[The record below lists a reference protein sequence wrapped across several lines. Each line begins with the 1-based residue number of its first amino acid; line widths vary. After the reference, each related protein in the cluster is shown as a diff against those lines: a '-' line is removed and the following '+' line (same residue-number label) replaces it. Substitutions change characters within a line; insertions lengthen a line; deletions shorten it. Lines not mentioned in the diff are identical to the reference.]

1 MRNAAPASLLSDL
14 VEDDLTWVRQCALWA
29 VTQVKD
35 PCIKDPLIKV
45 LSSWEQLLDWRG
57 ESRLPVSRSLLFEF
71 FDEVTLPT
79 HVLSMT
85 LSERRAWLRSV
96 GISEWTPTF
105 YDPTARAPWVGDRW
119 TVISVCLERSHWDAD
134 DRVTVRLGAQWNH
147 PERSRSVNIDGHAA
161 WHAVNAMG
169 EVMEGGGRG
178 RGAHVAARTKPLEPN
193 QSTWVDDVLT
203 MQEPPD
209 PGVYLLVF
217 RGQRRSHCCYLVR
230 VQRSDE
236 YERRVSELLEDVGR
250 AEVVKSLGRHR
261 VRAAVPQLVVLF
273 RDKVEQRDVGMSML
287 IAEALG
293 RIGDPRAAPALLEY
307 PYVSNRGHIGDTA
320 QAIREIG
327 PPAYPHCERRIL
339 AWRATLDDYVTTMPR
354 NRRGQDDDIRAS
366 GVRRMLGLEM
376 AMRTLGPHGSH
387 GAVAAQLDLI
397 GTLKAQ
403 FSQGL
408 YEDALPVIV
417 VYRRAVLTLAKRKP
431 DVVVDAVWAT
441 RNRYDVS
448 REFLKE
454 LRVGDPAT
462 ARPICI
468 QLWKQLQGDPNVSSD
483 FRDSLERTV
492 RRAAPKVLSESA
504 SRENQN

>member
-14 VEDDLTWVRQCALWA
+14 VEDDSTLVRQCALWA

-45 LSSWEQLLDWRG
+45 LSSWEQLLDWRD

-147 PERSRSVNIDGHAA
+147 PERSRSVNIDGHAV

-193 QSTWVDDVLT
+193 QSTWVDDVL
-203 MQEPPD
+203 MMREPPD
-209 PGVYLLVF
+209 PGVYLFVF
-217 RGQRRSHCCYLVR
+217 RGQTRPHYCCLVR

-250 AEVVKSLGRHR
+250 AEAVKSLGRHR
-261 VRAAVPQLVVLF
+261 VRAAVPQLVAQF
-273 RDKVEQRDVGMSML
+273 RDNVEQQDVGMSML
-287 IAEALG
+287 VAEALG

-327 PPAYPHCERRIL
+327 PSTYPHCERRIL
-339 AWRATLDDYVTTMPR
+339 KWRATLADYVEAKRKNRWEQDEDMRAPAVR
-354 NRRGQDDDIRAS
+354 N
-366 GVRRMLGLEM
+366 MLGLEM
-376 AMRTLGPHGSH
+376 AMRTLGPRGSDE
-387 GAVAAQLDLI
+387 AVAAQLDLI
-397 GTLKAQ
+397 VTLTAQ

-408 YEDALPVIV
+408 HERALSPIV
-417 VYRRAVLTLAKRKP
+417 VFRRAVVALAGQKP
-431 DVVVDAVWAT
+431 DVVVEAIWAT

-448 REFLKE
+448 RELLKE
-454 LRVGDPAT
+454 LRASDPAI

-468 QLWKQLQGDPNVSSD
+468 QLWKQLQGDPNVSPD
-483 FRDSLERTV
+483 FRDSLERAV